1 MTKLAKLAYVD
12 GKWVASYRGQVLAT
26 SKSRSYVEDKINN
39 RDCAKATKLGVFGI
53 EGFAPVSLEEMDQ
66 RNVAV
71 EVERFGIN
79 ERFQFVTDLVTM
91 LADKQ
96 IPSVVIS
103 GEGGLGKTFTVMKT
117 LESKGLKDTRDFP
130 AEDESAEEDEDM
142 EYADVK
148 TGDYTFVKGF
158 STSKGLY
165 RTLYQNRN
173 KIVVF
178 DDCDSILKFADAL
191 MLLKGALDSYD
202 ERWISWNAEMSAND
216 DLPKCFKFT
225 GQVIFITNTPIMKI
239 DQAIRS
245 RSMCVDLAMTDPQKI
260 ERMAHIIH
268 EDDFMP
274 EFDMTIKTEALDFL
288 AKFAAKAKEISLR
301 TLISVVKIRNRG
313 INWENLAEYVL
324 TN

>member
-1 MTKLAKLAYVD
+1 MTKLAKIAFVD
-12 GKWVASYRGQVLAT
+12 GKWVASYRGQVLAS
-26 SKSRSYVEDKINN
+26 SKNRSYVEEKILN
-39 RDCAKATKLGVFGI
+39 RDCARATKLGVFGI
-53 EGFAPVSLEEMDQ
+53 EGFAPVSLEELDQ
-66 RNVAV
+66 RNTAV

-79 ERFQFVTDLVTM
+79 KRFQFVTNLVEM

-103 GEGGLGKTFTVMKT
+103 GEGGLGKTFTVMRT
-117 LESKGLKDTRDFP
+117 LKDRGLTDTRDFP
-130 AEDESAEEDEDM
+130 VVTEEGDEEEFEF
-142 EYADVK
+142 ADVK
-148 TGDYTFVKGF
+148 NGDYTVVKGF

-165 RTLYQNRN
+165 RTLYNNRN
-173 KIVVF
+173 KILVF

-216 DLPKCFKFT
+216 DLPRCFKFT

-245 RSMCVDLAMTDPQKI
+245 RSMCVDLAMTDMQKI

-274 EFDMTIKTEALDFL
+274 EFTMSVKEEALAFL
-288 AKFAAKAKEISLR
+288 GKFATKAKEISLR
-301 TLISVVKIRNRG
+301 TLISVVKICNRG
-313 INWENLAEYVL
+313 GKWQDLAEYVL

>member
-1 MTKLAKLAYVD
+1 MTKLAKIAFVD
-12 GKWVASYRGQVLAT
+12 GKWVASYRGQVLAS
-26 SKSRSYVEDKINN
+26 SKNRSYVEEKILN
-39 RDCAKATKLGVFGI
+39 RDCARAAKLGVFGI
-53 EGFAPVSLEEMDQ
+53 EGFAPVSLEELDK
-66 RNVAV
+66 RNVAE

-117 LESKGLKDTRDFP
+117 LKDKGLKDVRDFP
-130 AEDESAEEDEDM
+130 AEEEGEDEDM

-148 TGDYTFVKGF
+148 IGDYTFVKGF

-165 RTLYQNRN
+165 RTLYNNRN

-245 RSMCVDLAMTDPQKI
+245 RSMCVDLAMTDTQKI

-274 EFDMTIKTEALDFL
+274 EFDMSIKEEALAFL
-288 AKFAAKAKEISLR
+288 AKFASKAKEISLR

-313 INWENLAEYVL
+313 ANWKNLAEYVL

>member
-1 MTKLAKLAYVD
+1 MTKLAKIAFVD
-12 GKWVASYRGQVLAT
+12 GKWVASYRGQVLAS
-26 SKSRSYVEDKINN
+26 SKNRSYVEEKILN
-39 RDCAKATKLGVFGI
+39 RDCARAAKLGVFGI
-53 EGFAPVSLEEMDQ
+53 EGFAPVSLEELDK
-66 RNVAV
+66 RNVAE

-117 LESKGLKDTRDFP
+117 LKDKGLKDVRDFP
-130 AEDESAEEDEDM
+130 AEEEGEDEDM

-148 TGDYTFVKGF
+148 IGDYTFVKGF

-165 RTLYQNRN
+165 RTLYNNRN

-178 DDCDSILKFADAL
+178 DDTDSILKTPDAL

-225 GQVIFITNTPIMKI
+225 GQVIFITNMSLTKI

-245 RSMCVDLAMTDPQKI
+245 RSMCIDLAMTDPQKI
-260 ERMAHIIH
+260 ERMNYIVR

-274 EFDMTIKTEALDFL
+274 EFNLNVKIEALEFL
-288 AKFAAKAKEISLR
+288 SRFALKAREISLR
-301 TLISVVKIRNRG
+301 TLISLVKIRNRG
-313 INWENLAEYVL
+313 GNWESLGEYVL
-324 TN
+324 CN